1 MSLTLDALT
10 VLDAIDRKGS
20 FAAAA
25 AELYRVPSAVSYTI
39 QKLEQD
45 LDISI
50 FDRSGHRARLT
61 PAGKSLLEEGRHL
74 INHAHRLESHVKRVA
89 TGWETELH
97 IAIDTVIAS
106 QTLFPLLEEF
116 YRENS
121 GTRLHLQEEVL
132 GGTWDALVS
141 GRADLVIGVSGDR
154 PTGAGFSSAALGE
167 MTMIF
172 AVSPQHPL
180 ASAEEP
186 IKNTEILQ
194 HRAVAVA
201 DTSRSL
207 PPRSAGLLSGQDV
220 LTVADM
226 QSKLEAQCQG
236 LGIGYLP
243 GHWAAKAIANGQLQE
258 KKVDGEMGK
267 TPLYSAWRSD
277 HQGKALKWFISQLE
291 KPEVREHLLS
301 FTNKG

>member
-1 MSLTLDALT
+1 MSLTLDALI
-10 VLDAIDRKGS
+10 VLDAINRKGS

-25 AELYRVPSAVSYTI
+25 EELYRVPSAVSYTI

-45 LDISI
+45 LAISI
-50 FDRSGHRARLT
+50 FDRSGHRALLT
-61 PAGKSLLEEGRHL
+61 PAGKALLEEGRHL
-74 INHAHRLESHVKRVA
+74 INHAHRLESHVKRIA
-89 TGWETELH
+89 TGWETELR
-97 IAIDTVIAS
+97 IAIDTIIAG
-106 QTLFPLLEEF
+106 QALFPLLEAF

-141 GRADLVIGVSGDR
+141 GRADLAIGVSGDS
-154 PTGAGFSSAALGE
+154 PSGAGFNSIPLGE
-167 MTMIF
+167 MPMVF

-180 ASAEEP
+180 ATAEEP
-186 IKNTEILQ
+186 IKSSEILQ

-226 QSKLEAQCQG
+226 QNKVDAQCLG
-236 LGIGYLP
+236 LGVGFLP
-243 GHWAAKAIANGQLQE
+243 RHWATKPLASGRLQVKIVE
-258 KKVDGEMGK
+258 GEMGK
-267 TPLYSAWRSD
+267 APLYSAWRSD
-277 HQGKALKWFISQLE
+277 HQGKALKWFIAQLE
-291 KPEVREHLLS
+291 KPDVRQHLMS
-301 FTNKG
+301 SSR